1 MRINSSNSITN
12 FHLAL
17 ASCNSESRRT
27 QPFVTLINMMKSRI
41 LYLISITSIDVSFLY
56 LILFNLSLPYSEQ
69 ASMEDAESS
78 NSCFI
83 IKIKHTM
90 IGETVESESWVVP
103 DIYQIVLLIYD
114 IRFEINIEVLTSNSL
129 LCVRISYF
137 WSLRANWAVFL
148 YQHI

>member
-1 MRINSSNSITN
+1 
-12 FHLAL
+12 
-17 ASCNSESRRT
+17 
-27 QPFVTLINMMKSRI
+27 
-41 LYLISITSIDVSFLY
+41 
-56 LILFNLSLPYSEQ
+56 
-69 ASMEDAESS
+69 MEDAESS

-129 LCVRISYF
+129 LRVRISYF
-137 WSLRANWAVFL
+137 
-148 YQHI
+148 